1 MANSFPLKSLN
12 FFFAYSI
19 DRDVIS
25 ETNDLRVNAN
35 DFTTKSLIGKGYFG
49 DVYLASETVTND
61 IYAVKKIRKSVT
73 ITSTQ
78 IKEER
83 DIMAANASD
92 WITSL
97 QYAFQ
102 VCFICSA

>member
-1 MANSFPLKSLN
+1 M
-12 FFFAYSI
+12 
-19 DRDVIS
+19 S
-25 ETNDLRVNAN
+25 ETKSLRVNAN
-35 DFTTKSLIGKGYFG
+35 DFTLKSLIGKGYFG
-49 DVYLASETVTND
+49 DVYLASEKITND

-73 ITSTQ
+73 ITSAQ

-83 DIMAANASD
+83 NIMAANNSE

-102 VCFICSA
+102 VSFLSFLVFFFLRNY